1 MSLWRSPMSVFDH
14 FGKAALAAATLRRA
28 DREKRGTVGQDL
40 LGRGIDD
47 LHGLVASDQFA
58 IDQEHRRFHG
68 IPFKKL
74 VLGASE
80 GRGPTGARLS

>member
-1 MSLWRSPMSVFDH
+1 MSVFDH
-14 FGKAALAAATLRRA
+14 FGKARLGRR
-28 DREKRGTVGQDL
+28 DRFVELTARSAGTVGQDL

-74 VLGASE
+74 VIGAPE
-80 GRGPTGARLS
+80 GRKPAGRPALMTPLA